1 MGYAHAHRWTNPT
14 LRHTPINGE
23 RYIAP
28 EFMEEEWDHIWSK
41 VWLLVAWATD
51 IENPGDY
58 AIEDIGAESFIT
70 MRQNDGSIKVFANQ
84 CPHRGGRLILKSE
97 GNFDA
102 IVCPHCRTTWS
113 LDGNPTSASGV
124 CLNQFRSDSIAGFV
138 FMTMNE
144 TAPTLQEY
152 LGPVW
157 DDWGRYK
164 SEDWVRTSAATVAV
178 DCNWKVPQDNSCES
192 YHLPTV
198 HPQGEY
204 WIEHDYKQC
213 VFDWCD
219 EGHNRMAI
227 QMGAPARS
235 LENKDLRIDDQ
246 LASMLTPWGLDPNDF
261 AGHEYDTRLAL
272 QRAKRKHAESRG
284 YRIGEL
290 EDDQLTDAY
299 HYNIFPNVT
308 ISFAGCEYVSMQ
320 RMRPHPQNPEK
331 CFYDNFTF
339 GAKGSESD
347 AELDGLG
354 GKEWLHEGKD
364 RQFFTY
370 GERLMNRR
378 IADQDLSIVVGQQ
391 LGLGSRGFAGATL
404 AKQEHRVQRFH
415 EVIDQFLESTN

>member
-1 MGYAHAHRWTNPT
+1 
-14 LRHTPINGE
+14 
-23 RYIAP
+23 
-28 EFMEEEWDHIWSK
+28 MEQEWDHIWSK

-157 DDWGRYK
+157 DDWGLYK

-235 LENKDLRIDDQ
+235 LEYKDLRIDDQ
-246 LASMLTPWGLDPNDF
+246 LAAMLTPWGLDPNDF

>member
-1 MGYAHAHRWTNPT
+1 
-14 LRHTPINGE
+14 
-23 RYIAP
+23 
-28 EFMEEEWDHIWSK
+28 MEQEWDHIWSK

-84 CPHRGGRLILKSE
+84 CPYRGGRLILKSE

-391 LGLGSRGFAGATL
+391 LGLGSRGFAGTTL

>member
-1 MGYAHAHRWTNPT
+1 
-14 LRHTPINGE
+14 
-23 RYIAP
+23 
-28 EFMEEEWDHIWSK
+28 MEQEWDHIWSK
-41 VWLLVAWATD
+41 VWLLVAWAPD
-51 IENPGDY
+51 IQNPGDY
-58 AIEDIGAESFIT
+58 TLEDIGPESFIT
-70 MRQNDGSIKVFANQ
+70 VRQNDGSIKVFANQ

-97 GNFDA
+97 GNFDT

-113 LDGNPTSASGV
+113 LNGIPTSASGV

-261 AGHEYDTRLAL
+261 AGREYDTRLAL
-272 QRAKRKHAESRG
+272 QRAKREHAESRG

-320 RMRPHPQNPEK
+320 RMRPHPQNPAK

-370 GERLMNRR
+370 GERLMNRK

-404 AKQEHRVQRFH
+404 AKQEYRVQRFH
-415 EVIDQFLESTN
+415 EVIDKFLESTN

>member
-1 MGYAHAHRWTNPT
+1 
-14 LRHTPINGE
+14 
-23 RYIAP
+23 
-28 EFMEEEWDHIWSK
+28 MEQEWDHIWSK

-84 CPHRGGRLILKSE
+84 CPYRGGRLILKSE

>member
-1 MGYAHAHRWTNPT
+1 
-14 LRHTPINGE
+14 
-23 RYIAP
+23 
-28 EFMEEEWDHIWSK
+28 MEQEWDHIWSK

-113 LDGNPTSASGV
+113 LDGTPTSASGV

-157 DDWGRYK
+157 DDWGHYK

-235 LENKDLRIDDQ
+235 LEKKDLRIDDQ

-261 AGHEYDTRLAL
+261 AGREYDTRLAL
-272 QRAKRKHAESRG
+272 QRAKREHAESRG

-347 AELDGLG
+347 ADLDGLG

>member
-1 MGYAHAHRWTNPT
+1 M
-14 LRHTPINGE
+14 E
-23 RYIAP
+23 R
-28 EFMEEEWDHIWSK
+28 EWEHIWSK
-41 VWLLVAWATD
+41 VWLLVGWAPD
-51 IENPGDY
+51 IPNPGDY
-58 AIEDIGAESFIT
+58 TLENIGAESFIT
-70 MRQNDGSIKVFANQ
+70 MRQNDGSVQAFANQ
-84 CPHRGGRLILKSE
+84 CPHRGGRLILKPE
-97 GNFDA
+97 GNIDV

-113 LDGNPTSASGV
+113 LDGAPKSKSGV
-124 CLNQFRSDSIAGFV
+124 FLNQFRSDSIAGFV

-157 DDWGRYK
+157 DDWKRYK

-246 LASMLTPWGLDPNDF
+246 LASMLTPWGLDPKDF
-261 AGHEYDTRLAL
+261 AGREYDTRLAL
-272 QRAKRKHAESRG
+272 QRAKREHAESKG

-347 AELDGLG
+347 ADLDGLG
-354 GKEWLHEGKD
+354 GKEWLHEGKE

-370 GERLMNRR
+370 GERSMNRK

-391 LGLGSRGFAGATL
+391 LGLGSRGFTGATL

>member
-1 MGYAHAHRWTNPT
+1 
-14 LRHTPINGE
+14 
-23 RYIAP
+23 
-28 EFMEEEWDHIWSK
+28 MEQEWDHIWSK

-84 CPHRGGRLILKSE
+84 CPYRGGRLILKSE

-152 LGPVW
+152 LGPVR

-261 AGHEYDTRLAL
+261 AGHEYETRLAL

>member
-14 LRHTPINGE
+14 LRQIPINGE
-23 RYIAP
+23 RYIAS
-28 EFMEEEWDHIWSK
+28 EFMEREWEHIWSK
-41 VWLLVAWATD
+41 VWLLVGWAPD
-51 IENPGDY
+51 IPNPGDY
-58 AIEDIGAESFIT
+58 TLENIGAESFIT
-70 MRQNDGSIKVFANQ
+70 MRQNDGSVQAFANQ
-84 CPHRGGRLILKSE
+84 CPHRGGRLILKPE
-97 GNFDA
+97 GNIDV

-113 LDGNPTSASGV
+113 LDGAPKSKSGV
-124 CLNQFRSDSIAGFV
+124 FLNQFRSDSIAGFV

-157 DDWGRYK
+157 DDWKRYK

-261 AGHEYDTRLAL
+261 AGREYDTRLAL
-272 QRAKRKHAESRG
+272 QRAKREHAESKG

-347 AELDGLG
+347 ADLDGLG
-354 GKEWLHEGKD
+354 GKEWLHEGKE

-370 GERLMNRR
+370 GERSMNRK

-391 LGLGSRGFAGATL
+391 LGLGSRGFTGATL

>member
-1 MGYAHAHRWTNPT
+1 
-14 LRHTPINGE
+14 
-23 RYIAP
+23 
-28 EFMEEEWDHIWSK
+28 MEQEWDHIWSK
-41 VWLLVAWATD
+41 VWLLIAWATD

-58 AIEDIGAESFIT
+58 TLEDIGAESFIT

-308 ISFAGCEYVSMQ
+308 VSFAGCEYVSMQ

-347 AELDGLG
+347 ADLDGLG
-354 GKEWLHEGKD
+354 GKEWLHEGKE

-391 LGLGSRGFAGATL
+391 LGLGSRGFTGVTL
-404 AKQEHRVQRFH
+404 AKQEHRLQRFH
-415 EVIDQFLESTN
+415 EVIDQYLESTR

>member
-1 MGYAHAHRWTNPT
+1 
-14 LRHTPINGE
+14 
-23 RYIAP
+23 
-28 EFMEEEWDHIWSK
+28 MEQEWDHIWSK

-84 CPHRGGRLILKSE
+84 CPYRGGRLILKSE

-272 QRAKRKHAESRG
+272 QSAKRKHAESRG

>member
-1 MGYAHAHRWTNPT
+1 
-14 LRHTPINGE
+14 
-23 RYIAP
+23 
-28 EFMEEEWDHIWSK
+28 MEQEWDHIWSK

-84 CPHRGGRLILKSE
+84 CPYRGGRLILKSE

-113 LDGNPTSASGV
+113 LDGTPTSASGV

>member
-1 MGYAHAHRWTNPT
+1 
-14 LRHTPINGE
+14 
-23 RYIAP
+23 
-28 EFMEEEWDHIWSK
+28 MEQEWDHIWSK

-84 CPHRGGRLILKSE
+84 CPYRGGRLILKSE

-213 VFDWCD
+213 VFDWFD

-320 RMRPHPQNPEK
+320 RMRPHPQNPAK

>member
-1 MGYAHAHRWTNPT
+1 M
-14 LRHTPINGE
+14 E
-23 RYIAP
+23 R
-28 EFMEEEWDHIWSK
+28 EWEHIWSK
-41 VWLLVAWATD
+41 VWLLVGWAPD
-51 IENPGDY
+51 IPNPGDY
-58 AIEDIGAESFIT
+58 TLENIGAESFIT
-70 MRQNDGSIKVFANQ
+70 MRQNDGSVQAFANQ
-84 CPHRGGRLILKSE
+84 CPHRGGRLILKPE
-97 GNFDA
+97 GNIDA

-113 LDGNPTSASGV
+113 LDGAPKSKSGV
-124 CLNQFRSDSIAGFV
+124 FLNQFRSDSIAGFV

-157 DDWGRYK
+157 DDWKRYK

-246 LASMLTPWGLDPNDF
+246 LASMLTPWGLDPKDF
-261 AGHEYDTRLAL
+261 AGREYDTRLAL
-272 QRAKRKHAESRG
+272 QRAKREHAESKG

-347 AELDGLG
+347 ADLDGLG
-354 GKEWLHEGKD
+354 GKEWLHEGKE

-370 GERLMNRR
+370 GERSMNRK

-391 LGLGSRGFAGATL
+391 LGLGSRGFTGATL